1 MASTLYTVDMTSL
14 TTAQI
19 HYLAGQRLGRIATA
33 GADRKPHVVPTSF
46 RYNDDLGTIDVGG
59 LRVATTK
66 KYRDVQANPWAAI
79 VVDDLVSTD
88 PWSPRML
95 EIRGRAEAV
104 STGGAHLGPGFGEA
118 FIRIYAEKVNSFGIE

>member
-1 MASTLYTVDMTSL
+1 MNMTEL

-19 HYLAGQRLGRIATA
+19 EYLAGQRLGRIATT

-59 LRVATTK
+59 LHVATTK

-79 VVDDLVSTD
+79 VVDDLVSTN

-95 EIRGRAEAV
+95 EVRGRAEAV
-104 STGGAHLGPGFGEA
+104 TNGGADLGPGFGEG
-118 FIRIYAEKVNSFGIE
+118 FIRIYPEKVNSFGIE